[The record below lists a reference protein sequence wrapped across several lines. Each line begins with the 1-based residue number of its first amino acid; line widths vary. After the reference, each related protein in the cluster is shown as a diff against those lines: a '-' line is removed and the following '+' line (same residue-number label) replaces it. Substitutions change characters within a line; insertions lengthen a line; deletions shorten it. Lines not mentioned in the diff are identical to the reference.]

1 MEKSNTIVNGI
12 KLQDGRIIQG
22 YRIQQD
28 AVMEEAKETPVL
40 DKTGGYFSI
49 KKKPAKPKP
58 TDEQEGNL
66 QKLFTDNVFLILANR
81 ERILNDSRML
91 LTPVTV
97 RNGLAYTGAFSTATL
112 GVYIE
117 WWMCAPYSVL
127 FDEKDDTMA
136 LIWYLSGSP
145 LSGGNLCSMVTEDG
159 KTETVKV
166 PFFKKLWPKFT
177 DILADYHDAKELYQA
192 YTLPEVIDIL
202 KNYQA
207 YTLPEVIDILKNETT
222 REFYTESIK
231 EFRYQAKVNL
241 LNAQLRDWEEN
252 YERLREKCDK
262 YEKEWHFALYQL
274 KKDEIVVFYKEYNLR
289 KENLQNR
296 KEELAKE
303 NRELKRKLRHKELT
317 NKEYQP
323 LLSANKKEI
332 EQLKWKLDE
341 YANESIST
349 LVPKLAEGAIG
360 LSFGDLDKILSE
372 IAEFVKSSSL

>member
-1 MEKSNTIVNGI
+1 MEENNIIIENGI
-12 KLQDGRIIQG
+12 RLQDGNVIRG
-22 YRIQQD
+22 YPKQD
-28 AVMEEAKETPVL
+28 AIVELCKKTPMLDTTEEYL
-40 DKTGGYFSI
+40 SI
-49 KKKPAKPKP
+49 GKKPAKPKP
-58 TDEQEGNL
+58 TDEKESNL
-66 QKLFTDNVFLILANR
+66 QKLFTDNSFLILANR
-81 ERILNDSRML
+81 KRILNDSRML

-117 WWMCAPYSVL
+117 WWHNCPYSVL
-127 FDEKDDTMA
+127 FGEKDDTMS

-159 KTETVKV
+159 KAETVRV
-166 PFFKKLWPKFT
+166 HFFRKLWPKFT

-202 KNYQA
+202 KR
-207 YTLPEVIDILKNETT
+207 ETT
-222 REFYTESIK
+222 KEFYTESIK

-252 YERLREKCDK
+252 YESLKEKCDK
-262 YEKEWHFALYQL
+262 YEKEWHFALFQL

>member
-1 MEKSNTIVNGI
+1 MDMEKSNMIVNGI

-22 YRIQQD
+22 YPIQQD
-28 AVMEEAKETPVL
+28 AVIEEAKRFPAL
-40 DKTGGYFSI
+40 DTTSEYFNIKRKTV
-49 KKKPAKPKP
+49 KPKP
-58 TDEQEGNL
+58 TDGEGSNL
-66 QKLFTDNVFLILANR
+66 QKLFTDNAFLILANR

-97 RNGLAYTGAFSTATL
+97 KNGLAYTGAFSTATL

-117 WWMCAPYSVL
+117 WWMNAPYSVL
-127 FDEKDDTMA
+127 FDEKDDTMS

-145 LSGGNLCSMVTEDG
+145 LSGGNLCSQVNEDG
-159 KTETVKV
+159 KTETVRV
-166 PFFKKLWPKFT
+166 SFFKKLWPKFT
-177 DILADYHDAKELYQA
+177 DILADYHDAKRLYQS

-202 KNYQA
+202 RR
-207 YTLPEVIDILKNETT
+207 ETT
-222 REFYTESIK
+222 EKIYTENIK
-231 EFRYQAKVNL
+231 EFHYQAKVNL
-241 LNAQLRDWEEN
+241 LNAQLRDWEVN
-252 YERLREKCDK
+252 YESLREKCDK

-274 KKDEIVVFYKEYNLR
+274 KKEEIVAFHKEYYYR
-289 KENLQNR
+289 KETLQSR

-303 NRELKRKLRHKELT
+303 NQDLKRKLRHRELT

-332 EQLKWKLDE
+332 KQLKWELDE

-349 LVPKLAEGAIG
+349 LIPKLAKGAIG

>member
-1 MEKSNTIVNGI
+1 MEENNIIIENGI
-12 KLQDGRIIQG
+12 RLQDGNVIRG
-22 YRIQQD
+22 YPKQD
-28 AVMEEAKETPVL
+28 AIVELCKKTPMLDTTEEYL
-40 DKTGGYFSI
+40 SI
-49 KKKPAKPKP
+49 GKKPAKPKP
-58 TDEQEGNL
+58 TDEKESNL
-66 QKLFTDNVFLILANR
+66 QKLFTDNSFLILANR
-81 ERILNDSRML
+81 KRILNDSRML

-117 WWMCAPYSVL
+117 WWHNCPYSVL
-127 FDEKDDTMA
+127 FGEKDDTMS

-159 KTETVKV
+159 KAETVRV
-166 PFFKKLWPKFT
+166 HFFRKLWPKFT

-202 KNYQA
+202 KR
-207 YTLPEVIDILKNETT
+207 ETT
-222 REFYTESIK
+222 KEFYTESIK

-252 YERLREKCDK
+252 YESLREKCDK
-262 YEKEWHFALYQL
+262 YEKEWHFALFQL
-274 KKDEIVVFYKEYNLR
+274 KKEEIVAFHKRYNLR

-332 EQLKWKLDE
+332 EQLKWELDE

-349 LVPKLAEGAIG
+349 LIPKLAKGSIG

>member
-1 MEKSNTIVNGI
+1 MGKSNTIVNGI

-22 YRIQQD
+22 YPIQQD

-49 KKKPAKPKP
+49 KKKPAKPKS
-58 TDEQEGNL
+58 TDEKESNL
-66 QKLFTDNVFLILANR
+66 QKLFTDNAFLILANR
-81 ERILNDSRML
+81 ERIMSDSRML
-91 LTPVTV
+91 LTPVSV
-97 RNGLAYTGAFSTATL
+97 RNGLAYSGAFQTATL

-117 WWMCAPYSVL
+117 WWLNCPYSVL
-127 FDEKDDTMA
+127 FDEKDDAMS

-159 KTETVKV
+159 KTETVRV

-177 DILADYHDAKELYQA
+177 DILADYHDAKECYQA
-192 YTLPEVIDIL
+192 YTLPETIDIL
-202 KNYQA
+202 KR
-207 YTLPEVIDILKNETT
+207 ETT

-231 EFRYQAKVNL
+231 EFHYQAKVKL
-241 LNAQLRDWEEN
+241 LNAELRDWEEN
-252 YERLREKCDK
+252 YESLREKCDK

-274 KKDEIVVFYKEYNLR
+274 KKDEIVAFYKEYCLR
-289 KENLQNR
+289 KETLQNR
-296 KEELAKE
+296 QEELAKE
-303 NRELKRKLRHKELT
+303 NQELKRKLRHKELT

-323 LLSANKKEI
+323 LLCANKKEI
-332 EQLKWKLDE
+332 KQLKWELDE
-341 YANESIST
+341 YVNESTST
-349 LVPKLAEGAIG
+349 LVPKLAKGSIG

>member
-1 MEKSNTIVNGI
+1 MDMEKSNTIVNGI

-22 YRIQQD
+22 YPIQQD

-40 DKTGGYFSI
+40 DKTGEYFSI

-58 TDEQEGNL
+58 TSEEESNL
-66 QKLFTDNVFLILANR
+66 QKLFTDNAFLILANR
-81 ERILNDSRML
+81 ERILNDCRML

-117 WWMCAPYSVL
+117 WWLNCPYSVL
-127 FDEKDDTMA
+127 FDEKDDTMS

-145 LSGGNLCSMVTEDG
+145 LSGGNLCSQVNEDG
-159 KTETVKV
+159 KTEAVRV
-166 PFFKKLWPKFT
+166 PFFRKLWPKFT

-202 KNYQA
+202 KN
-207 YTLPEVIDILKNETT
+207 ETT

-231 EFRYQAKVNL
+231 EFCYQAKVNL
-241 LNAQLRDWEEN
+241 LNAQLRDWEES
-252 YERLREKCDK
+252 YESLREKRDK

-274 KKDEIVVFYKEYNLR
+274 KKEEIVAFHKEYNLR
-289 KENLQNR
+289 KETLQNR
-296 KEELAKE
+296 KEELVKE
-303 NRELKRKLRHKELT
+303 NQDLKRKLRHRELT

-332 EQLKWKLDE
+332 KQMEWDLDE

-360 LSFGDLDKILSE
+360 LSFGDLDRILSE
-372 IAEFVKSSSL
+372 IDEFVKSPSL

>member
-12 KLQDGRIIQG
+12 KLQDGRVMQC
-22 YRIQQD
+22 YPIQQD
-28 AVMEEAKETPVL
+28 AVMEEAKETPIL

-49 KKKPAKPKP
+49 KKKTAKPKP
-58 TDEQEGNL
+58 TDEEERYL
-66 QKLFTDNVFLILANR
+66 QKLFTDNAFLILANR
-81 ERILNDSRML
+81 ERILSDSRML
-91 LTPVTV
+91 LAPVTV
-97 RNGLAYTGAFSTATL
+97 RNGLAYSGTFQTATL

-145 LSGGNLCSMVTEDG
+145 LSGGNLCSMVTE
-159 KTETVKV
+159 
-166 PFFKKLWPKFT
+166 
-177 DILADYHDAKELYQA
+177 AKECYQA
-192 YTLPEVIDIL
+192 YTLPE
-202 KNYQA
+202 
-207 YTLPEVIDILKNETT
+207 TIDILKNETT

-241 LNAQLRDWEEN
+241 LNAQLRDWEQN
-252 YERLREKCDK
+252 YESLREKCDK
-262 YEKEWHFALYQL
+262 YEKEWHFALFQL
-274 KKDEIVVFYKEYNLR
+274 KKEEIVAFHKRYNLR

-332 EQLKWKLDE
+332 EQLKWELDE

-349 LVPKLAEGAIG
+349 LVPKLAEGEIR

>member
-1 MEKSNTIVNGI
+1 MGKNNTIVNGI

-22 YRIQQD
+22 YPIQH
-28 AVMEEAKETPVL
+28 VMVEEAKETHVL

-49 KKKPAKPKP
+49 RKKPAKPKP
-58 TDEQEGNL
+58 TDEEERNL
-66 QKLFTDNVFLILANR
+66 QKLFTDNAFLILANR
-81 ERILNDSRML
+81 ERILSDSMML
-91 LTPVTV
+91 LTPVYV
-97 RNGLAYTGAFSTATL
+97 RNGLAYSGTFQTATL

-117 WWMCAPYSVL
+117 WWMNAPYSVI
-127 FDEKDDTMA
+127 FDEKNDTMS

-177 DILADYHDAKELYQA
+177 GILADYHDAKELYH
-192 YTLPEVIDIL
+192 
-202 KNYQA
+202 A

-252 YERLREKCDK
+252 YESLREKCDK

-274 KKDEIVVFYKEYNLR
+274 KKEEIAAFHKEYNLR

-303 NRELKRKLRHKELT
+303 NQELKRKLRHGELT

-332 EQLKWKLDE
+332 RQREWDLDE

-349 LVPKLAEGAIG
+349 LVPKLAERSIG
-360 LSFGDLDKILSE
+360 LSFRDLDKILSE
-372 IAEFVKSSSL
+372 IAEFVKSPSL

>member
-1 MEKSNTIVNGI
+1 MDMEKSNTIVNGI

-22 YRIQQD
+22 YPIQQD
-28 AVMEEAKETPVL
+28 AVIEEAKRFPAL
-40 DKTGGYFSI
+40 DTTSEYFNIKRKTV
-49 KKKPAKPKP
+49 KPKP
-58 TDEQEGNL
+58 TDGEGSNL
-66 QKLFTDNVFLILANR
+66 QKLFTDNAFLILANR

-97 RNGLAYTGAFSTATL
+97 KNGLAYTGAFSTATL

-117 WWMCAPYSVL
+117 WWCNCPYSVL
-127 FDEKDDTMA
+127 FDEDAMS

-166 PFFKKLWPKFT
+166 HFFRKLWPKFI

-192 YTLPEVIDIL
+192 YTLPETIDIL
-202 KNYQA
+202 KR
-207 YTLPEVIDILKNETT
+207 ETT

-231 EFRYQAKVNL
+231 EFHYQAKVKL
-241 LNAQLRDWEEN
+241 LNAELRDWEEN
-252 YERLREKCDK
+252 YESLRGKCDK

-274 KKDEIVVFYKEYNLR
+274 KKDEIVAFHKEYNLR
-289 KENLQNR
+289 KENFQNR

-303 NRELKRKLRHKELT
+303 NQELKRKLRHKELT

-332 EQLKWKLDE
+332 KQLKWELDE
-341 YANESIST
+341 YVNESTST
-349 LVPKLAEGAIG
+349 LVPKLAKGSIG

>member
-1 MEKSNTIVNGI
+1 MEENNIIIENGI
-12 KLQDGRIIQG
+12 RLQDGNVIRG
-22 YRIQQD
+22 YPKQD
-28 AVMEEAKETPVL
+28 AIVELCKKTPMLDTTEEYL
-40 DKTGGYFSI
+40 SI
-49 KKKPAKPKP
+49 GKKPAKPKP
-58 TDEQEGNL
+58 TDEKESNL
-66 QKLFTDNVFLILANR
+66 QKLFTDNSFLILANR
-81 ERILNDSRML
+81 KRILNDSRML

-117 WWMCAPYSVL
+117 WWHNCPYSVL
-127 FDEKDDTMA
+127 FGEKDDTMS

-159 KTETVKV
+159 KAETVRV
-166 PFFKKLWPKFT
+166 HFFRKLWPKFT

-202 KNYQA
+202 KR
-207 YTLPEVIDILKNETT
+207 ETT
-222 REFYTESIK
+222 KEFYTESIK

-252 YERLREKCDK
+252 YESLREKCDK

>member
-1 MEKSNTIVNGI
+1 MEENNIIIENGI
-12 KLQDGRIIQG
+12 RLQDGNVIRG
-22 YRIQQD
+22 YPKQD
-28 AVMEEAKETPVL
+28 AIVELCKKTPMLDTTEEYL
-40 DKTGGYFSI
+40 SI
-49 KKKPAKPKP
+49 GKKPAKPKP
-58 TDEQEGNL
+58 TDEKESNL
-66 QKLFTDNVFLILANR
+66 QKLFTDNSFLILANR
-81 ERILNDSRML
+81 KRILNDSRML

-117 WWMCAPYSVL
+117 WWHNCPYSVL
-127 FDEKDDTMA
+127 FGEKDDTMS

-159 KTETVKV
+159 KAETVRV
-166 PFFKKLWPKFT
+166 HFFRKLWPKFT

-202 KNYQA
+202 KR
-207 YTLPEVIDILKNETT
+207 ETT
-222 REFYTESIK
+222 KEFYTESIK

-252 YERLREKCDK
+252 YESLKEKCDK
-262 YEKEWHFALYQL
+262 YEKEWHFALFQL
-274 KKDEIVVFYKEYNLR
+274 KKEEIVAFYKEYNLR

>member
-1 MEKSNTIVNGI
+1 MGKNNTIVNGI

-22 YRIQQD
+22 YPIQQD
-28 AVMEEAKETPVL
+28 AVMEEAKKTPVL
-40 DKTGGYFSI
+40 DKTGEYFSI
-49 KKKPAKPKP
+49 KKKPAKSKP
-58 TDEQEGNL
+58 TSEEESNL
-66 QKLFTDNVFLILANR
+66 QELFTDNAFLILANR
-81 ERILNDSRML
+81 ERIMSNSRML
-91 LTPVTV
+91 LTPVSV
-97 RNGLAYTGAFSTATL
+97 RNGLAYSGAFQTATL

-117 WWMCAPYSVL
+117 WWLNCPYSVL
-127 FDEKDDTMA
+127 FDEKDDVMS

-159 KTETVKV
+159 KTETVRV
-166 PFFKKLWPKFT
+166 PFFRKLWPKFT

-192 YTLPEVIDIL
+192 YTLSEVINIL
-202 KNYQA
+202 KR
-207 YTLPEVIDILKNETT
+207 ETT

-231 EFRYQAKVNL
+231 EFHYQAKVNL

-252 YERLREKCDK
+252 YESLREKCDK

-274 KKDEIVVFYKEYNLR
+274 KKEEIVAFHKEYNLR
-289 KENLQNR
+289 KETLQNR

-303 NRELKRKLRHKELT
+303 NQYLKRKLRHRELT

-332 EQLKWKLDE
+332 KQLEWDLDE

-372 IAEFVKSSSL
+372 ITEFVKSSSL

>member
-1 MEKSNTIVNGI
+1 
-12 KLQDGRIIQG
+12 
-22 YRIQQD
+22 
-28 AVMEEAKETPVL
+28 
-40 DKTGGYFSI
+40 
-49 KKKPAKPKP
+49 
-58 TDEQEGNL
+58 
-66 QKLFTDNVFLILANR
+66 
-81 ERILNDSRML
+81 
-91 LTPVTV
+91 
-97 RNGLAYTGAFSTATL
+97 
-112 GVYIE
+112 
-117 WWMCAPYSVL
+117 
-127 FDEKDDTMA
+127 
-136 LIWYLSGSP
+136 
-145 LSGGNLCSMVTEDG
+145 MVTEDG

-202 KNYQA
+202 KN
-207 YTLPEVIDILKNETT
+207 ETT

-241 LNAQLRDWEEN
+241 LNTQLRDWEEN
-252 YERLREKCDK
+252 YESLREKCDK

>member
-1 MEKSNTIVNGI
+1 MEENNIIIENGI
-12 KLQDGRIIQG
+12 RLQDGNVIRG
-22 YRIQQD
+22 YPKQD
-28 AVMEEAKETPVL
+28 AIVELCKKTPMLDTTEEYL
-40 DKTGGYFSI
+40 SI
-49 KKKPAKPKP
+49 GKKPAKPKP
-58 TDEQEGNL
+58 TDEKESNL
-66 QKLFTDNVFLILANR
+66 QKLFTDNAFLILANH
-81 ERILNDSRML
+81 ERILSDSRML
-91 LTPVTV
+91 LAPVTV
-97 RNGLAYTGAFSTATL
+97 RNGLAYSGAFQTATL

-117 WWMCAPYSVL
+117 WWLNCPYSVL

-145 LSGGNLCSMVTEDG
+145 LSGGNLCSQVYENG
-159 KTETVKV
+159 KAETVRV
-166 PFFKKLWPKFT
+166 LFFRKLWPKFT
-177 DILADYHDAKELYQA
+177 DILADYHDAKKLYQA

-202 KNYQA
+202 KR
-207 YTLPEVIDILKNETT
+207 ETT
-222 REFYTESIK
+222 EKFYKESLK
-231 EFRYQAKVNL
+231 EFHYQAKVKL
-241 LNAQLRDWEEN
+241 LNAQLRDWEQN
-252 YERLREKCDK
+252 YESLREKCDQ
-262 YEKEWHFALYQL
+262 YEKEWHFALFQL
-274 KKDEIVVFYKEYNLR
+274 KKDEIVAFYKEYNLR

>member
-1 MEKSNTIVNGI
+1 MEENNIIIENGI
-12 KLQDGRIIQG
+12 RLQDGNVIRG
-22 YRIQQD
+22 YPKQD
-28 AVMEEAKETPVL
+28 AIVELCKKTPMLDTTEEYL
-40 DKTGGYFSI
+40 SI
-49 KKKPAKPKP
+49 GKKPAKPKP
-58 TDEQEGNL
+58 TDEEESNL
-66 QKLFTDNVFLILANR
+66 QKLFTDNSFLILANR
-81 ERILNDSRML
+81 KRILNDSRML

-117 WWMCAPYSVL
+117 WWHNCPYSVL
-127 FDEKDDTMA
+127 FGEKDDTMS

-159 KTETVKV
+159 KAETVRV
-166 PFFKKLWPKFT
+166 HFFRKLWPKFT

-202 KNYQA
+202 KR
-207 YTLPEVIDILKNETT
+207 ETT
-222 REFYTESIK
+222 KEFYKESIK

-252 YERLREKCDK
+252 YESLREKCDK

-274 KKDEIVVFYKEYNLR
+274 KKEEIVAFHKEYNLR
-289 KENLQNR
+289 KENFQYR

-303 NRELKRKLRHKELT
+303 NQDLKRKLRHKELT
-317 NKEYQP
+317 NKQYQP
-323 LLSANKKEI
+323 LLSANRKEI
-332 EQLKWKLDE
+332 EQLKWELDE

>member
-1 MEKSNTIVNGI
+1 MEENNIIIENGI
-12 KLQDGRIIQG
+12 RLQDGNVIRG
-22 YRIQQD
+22 YPKQD
-28 AVMEEAKETPVL
+28 AIVELCKKTPMLDTTEEYL
-40 DKTGGYFSI
+40 SI
-49 KKKPAKPKP
+49 GKKPAKPKP
-58 TDEQEGNL
+58 TDEKESNL
-66 QKLFTDNVFLILANR
+66 QKLFTDNSFLILANR
-81 ERILNDSRML
+81 KRILNDSRML

-117 WWMCAPYSVL
+117 WWHNCPYSVL
-127 FDEKDDTMA
+127 FGEKDDTMS

-159 KTETVKV
+159 KAETVRV
-166 PFFKKLWPKFT
+166 HFFRKLWPKFT

-202 KNYQA
+202 KR
-207 YTLPEVIDILKNETT
+207 ET
-222 REFYTESIK
+222 RKEFYTESIK

-252 YERLREKCDK
+252 YESLKEKCDK
-262 YEKEWHFALYQL
+262 YEKEWHFALFQL
-274 KKDEIVVFYKEYNLR
+274 KKDEIVAFHKEYSIR

-303 NRELKRKLRHKELT
+303 NQELKRKLHQKELT

-332 EQLKWKLDE
+332 EQLKWELDE
-341 YANESIST
+341 YVNESIST
-349 LVPKLAEGAIG
+349 LIPKLAKGSIG

>member
-1 MEKSNTIVNGI
+1 MEENNIIIENGI
-12 KLQDGRIIQG
+12 RLQDGNVIRG
-22 YRIQQD
+22 YPKQD
-28 AVMEEAKETPVL
+28 AIVELCKKTPMLDTTEEYL
-40 DKTGGYFSI
+40 SI
-49 KKKPAKPKP
+49 GKKPAKPKP
-58 TDEQEGNL
+58 TDEEESNL
-66 QKLFTDNVFLILANR
+66 QKLFTDNSFLILANR
-81 ERILNDSRML
+81 KRILNDSRML

-117 WWMCAPYSVL
+117 WWHNCPYSVL
-127 FDEKDDTMA
+127 FGEKDDTMS

-159 KTETVKV
+159 KAETVRV
-166 PFFKKLWPKFT
+166 HFFRKLWPKFT

-202 KNYQA
+202 KR
-207 YTLPEVIDILKNETT
+207 ETT
-222 REFYTESIK
+222 KEFYKESIK

-252 YERLREKCDK
+252 YESLKEKCDK
-262 YEKEWHFALYQL
+262 YEKEWHFALFQL
-274 KKDEIVVFYKEYNLR
+274 KKDEIVAFHKEYSIR
-289 KENLQNR
+289 KENFQNR

-303 NRELKRKLRHKELT
+303 NQELKRKLHQKELT
-317 NKEYQP
+317 NKGYQP

-332 EQLKWKLDE
+332 EQLKWELDE

-349 LVPKLAEGAIG
+349 LIPKLAKGSIG

>member
-1 MEKSNTIVNGI
+1 MDENNNIIENDIRLQNG
-12 KLQDGRIIQG
+12 RVIQG
-22 YRIQQD
+22 YPKQD
-28 AVMEEAKETPVL
+28 PVVEEEKETPML
-40 DKTGGYFSI
+40 DTTGEYFSI
-49 KKKPAKPKP
+49 RKKPQKSKL
-58 TDEQEGNL
+58 TDEEELVL
-66 QKLFTDNVFLILANR
+66 QKLFTDNAFLILANR
-81 ERILNDSRML
+81 ERILSDSRML
-91 LTPVTV
+91 LTPLCV
-97 RNGLAYTGAFSTATL
+97 RNGLAYSGAFQTATL

-117 WWMCAPYSVL
+117 WWINAPYSVL
-127 FDEKDDTMA
+127 FDDENNTMS
-136 LIWYLSGSP
+136 LIWYVSGSP
-145 LSGGNLCSMVTEDG
+145 LSGGNLCSKVAENG
-159 KTETVKV
+159 KTETVRV
-166 PFFKKLWPKFT
+166 PFFRKLWPKFT
-177 DILADYHDAKELYQA
+177 DILADYHDAKEL
-192 YTLPEVIDIL
+192 
-202 KNYQA
+202 YQA

-252 YERLREKCDK
+252 YESLREKCDK

-332 EQLKWKLDE
+332 KQLEWDLDE

-372 IAEFVKSSSL
+372 ITEFIKSSSL

>member
-1 MEKSNTIVNGI
+1 MEENNIIIENGI
-12 KLQDGRIIQG
+12 RLQDGNVIRG
-22 YRIQQD
+22 YPKQD
-28 AVMEEAKETPVL
+28 AIVELCKKTPMLDTTEEYL
-40 DKTGGYFSI
+40 SI
-49 KKKPAKPKP
+49 GKKPAKPKP
-58 TDEQEGNL
+58 TDEKESNL
-66 QKLFTDNVFLILANR
+66 QKLFTDNSFLILANR
-81 ERILNDSRML
+81 KRILNDSRML

-117 WWMCAPYSVL
+117 WWHNCPYSVL
-127 FDEKDDTMA
+127 FGEKDDTMS

-159 KTETVKV
+159 KAETVRV
-166 PFFKKLWPKFT
+166 HFFRKLWPKFT

-202 KNYQA
+202 KR
-207 YTLPEVIDILKNETT
+207 ETT
-222 REFYTESIK
+222 KEFYKESIK

-252 YERLREKCDK
+252 YESLREKCDK

-274 KKDEIVVFYKEYNLR
+274 KKEEIVAFHKEYNLR

-303 NRELKRKLRHKELT
+303 NQELKRKLRHKELT
-317 NKEYQP
+317 NKEYQA

-332 EQLKWKLDE
+332 EQLKWELDE

>member
-1 MEKSNTIVNGI
+1 MGKNNTIVNGI

-22 YRIQQD
+22 YPIQQD
-28 AVMEEAKETPVL
+28 AVMEEAKKTPVL
-40 DKTGGYFSI
+40 DKTGEYFSI

-58 TDEQEGNL
+58 TSEEESNL
-66 QKLFTDNVFLILANR
+66 QELFTDNAFLILANR

-97 RNGLAYTGAFSTATL
+97 RNGLAYTGVFSTATL

-117 WWMCAPYSVL
+117 WWLNCPYSVL
-127 FDEKDDTMA
+127 FDEKADAMS

-159 KTETVKV
+159 KTETVRV
-166 PFFKKLWPKFT
+166 PFFRKLWPKFT
-177 DILADYHDAKELYQA
+177 DILADYHDAKECYQA
-192 YTLPEVIDIL
+192 YTLPE
-202 KNYQA
+202 
-207 YTLPEVIDILKNETT
+207 TIDILKNETT

-241 LNAQLRDWEEN
+241 LNAQLRDWEQN
-252 YERLREKCDK
+252 YESLREKCDK
-262 YEKEWHFALYQL
+262 YEKEWHFALFQL
-274 KKDEIVVFYKEYNLR
+274 KKEEIVAFHKRYNLR

-332 EQLKWKLDE
+332 EQLKWELDE

>member
-1 MEKSNTIVNGI
+1 MEENNIIIENGI
-12 KLQDGRIIQG
+12 RLQDGNVIRG
-22 YRIQQD
+22 YPKQD
-28 AVMEEAKETPVL
+28 AIVELCKKTPMLDTTEEYLSIGK
-40 DKTGGYFSI
+40 KT
-49 KKKPAKPKP
+49 AKPKP
-58 TDEQEGNL
+58 TDEEERYL
-66 QKLFTDNVFLILANR
+66 QKLFTDNAFLILANR
-81 ERILNDSRML
+81 ERILSDSRML

-97 RNGLAYTGAFSTATL
+97 RNGLAYSGTFQTATL

-202 KNYQA
+202 KN
-207 YTLPEVIDILKNETT
+207 ETT

-252 YERLREKCDK
+252 YKSLREKCDK
-262 YEKEWHFALYQL
+262 YEKEWHFALFQL
-274 KKDEIVVFYKEYNLR
+274 KKDEIVDFHKEYNLR